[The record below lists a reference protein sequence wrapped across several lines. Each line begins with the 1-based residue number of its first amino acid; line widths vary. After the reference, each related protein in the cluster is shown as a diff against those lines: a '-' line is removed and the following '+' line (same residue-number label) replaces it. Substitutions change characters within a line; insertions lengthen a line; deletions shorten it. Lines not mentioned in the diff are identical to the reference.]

1 MPSPAARPGPA
12 FMGRKKTGAAP
23 RGKRS
28 GSFRSSPPA
37 RTFSPSRP
45 ELGMSR
51 GSPPADRASAGAGPC
66 PSCANGPKGGE
77 FCCLC
82 CFKRSVAETAI
93 LRRVSSACGASTPA
107 AGSIFKFPMGKFFTN
122 PTAVCHPSTESQK
135 VNLSLTLPDAPVVT
149 IERRDAPVNC
159 KSLIY
164 LLSFRRLITH
174 QSNLN

>member
-122 PTAVCHPSTESQK
+122 PTAVQGSTNSAATAAG
-135 VNLSLTLPDAPVVT
+135 LG
-149 IERRDAPVNC
+149 IC
-159 KSLIY
+159 
-164 LLSFRRLITH
+164 
-174 QSNLN
+174 